1 MGNSAYREAIDR
13 IQKMEQC
20 FDMLI
25 TAEQN
30 DPDAIMEDP
39 CLKSFLCML
48 IHYYENGQWLHDYE
62 LDEKGLLPQNLKRG
76 VLAQDA
82 VYDFLDRIRNITG
95 FESIVPDD
103 DYS

>member
-1 MGNSAYREAIDR
+1 MGNSMHREAIDR
-13 IQKMEQC
+13 IQKMERY

-30 DPDAIMEDP
+30 DPNSIVEDP
-39 CLKSFLCML
+39 CLKSSLCML

-62 LDEKGLLPQNLKRG
+62 LDEKGLLPQTLKRG

-82 VYDFLDRIRNITG
+82 VYDFLDRIRNIAG
-95 FESIVPDD
+95 FGTIVPDD
-103 DYS
+103 NYL